1 MTELERKTIEIADHF
16 GLESQ
21 MDVAQEECAELVQ
34 AISKLRRV
42 MQTGLETS
50 EQRVAYIAARG
61 HVAEEMA
68 DVANLLIQLTHL
80 LHNAPTVE
88 FWLEQKLE
96 RTLFRMEKGEV

>member
-42 MQTGLETS
+42 MQTGLETT

-96 RTLFRMEKGEV
+96 RTLFRMERGEV

>member
-34 AISKLRRV
+34 AISKLRRARKA
-42 MQTGLETS
+42 GLDTPEK
-50 EQRVAYIAARG
+50 RVRYIEARG

-96 RTLFRMEKGEV
+96 RTLFRMERGEV

>member
-1 MTELERKTIEIADHF
+1 MTELERKTIEIANHF

-68 DVANLLIQLTHL
+68 DVLNLLLQLAEL
-80 LHNAPTVE
+80 LNNHETVRL
-88 FWLEQKLE
+88 WLNQKHE
-96 RTLFRMEKGEV
+96 RTLDKIAKGEL

>member
-34 AISKLRRV
+34 AISKLRRARKA
-42 MQTGLETS
+42 GLDTPEK
-50 EQRVAYIAARG
+50 RVRYIEARCN
-61 HVAEEMA
+61 VSEEMA

-88 FWLEQKLE
+88 FWLDHKLE